1 MLKRHAALARTFGA
15 LALAAAALSATTP
28 AAFAQDAAKEPIKI
42 GMPMALTGVLA
53 AVGQQAAAGAKLYV
67 ALHGDTV
74 AGRKIELMIRDDGSI
89 PDNSRRIAQEMIV
102 NDHASIITAG
112 LTPNALAIAPV
123 LTQAKIPGVIMVSGT
138 SIVTEKSPYYV
149 RTSWT
154 LGQQSLAIAKWAAK
168 NGSKRVAVIQS
179 DWAPGD
185 EAAKV
190 FIDTFKAAGG
200 EIISADKVPLQN
212 PDFSAFLQRAVDN
225 KPDTLFVYV
234 PAGQAAV
241 FARQFVERGLAKEGI
256 KLIGTGDITDDQD
269 LPTMGDTMLGTVT
282 AGFHSVTHNSPTNK
296 AFVEAFRKANPNLKP
311 NFIAVAGYDGMQAIY
326 KALEKTGGKADG
338 DSIMAALKG
347 LQWESPRGPAM
358 IDPETR
364 DIVHNIYIRRV
375 EKIDGVLR
383 NTEFE
388 TVPMVKDPSHKPAS

>member
-1 MLKRHAALARTFGA
+1 MIRRRSVLAG
-15 LALAAAALSATTP
+15 LSAVAIVG
-28 AAFAQDAAKEPIKI
+28 AAPVASAQQQTIKI

-53 AVGQQAAAGAKLYV
+53 AVGQQAVNGAKLYV
-67 ALHGDTV
+67 QLHGDSV
-74 AGRKIELMIRDDGSI
+74 AGKKIELIIRDDGSV

-102 NDHASIITAG
+102 NDKVAVVTAG

-123 LTQAKIPGVIMVSGT
+123 LTQSKTPGVIMVSGT
-138 SIVTEKSPYYV
+138 SVVTEKSPYYV

-154 LGQQSLAIAKWAAK
+154 LGQQSLAMAQWAAK

-185 EAAKV
+185 EAANV
-190 FIDTFKAAGG
+190 FIDVFKKAGG
-200 EIISADKVPLQN
+200 EIVSTSKVPLQN
-212 PDFSAFLQRAVDN
+212 PDFSAYLQRAVDA
-225 KPDTLFVYV
+225 KPDTLFVFV
-234 PAGQAAV
+234 PAGQAGV
-241 FARQFVERGLAKEGI
+241 FARQFVERGLAKDGI
-256 KLIGTGDITDDQD
+256 KLIGSGDITDDQD
-269 LPTMGDTMLGTVT
+269 LPTMGDAMIGTVT
-282 AGFHSVTHNSPTNK
+282 AGFHSVTHKSAENK
-296 AFVEAFRKANPNLKP
+296 KFVEEYRKAYPNLKP
-311 NFIAVAGYDGMQAIY
+311 NFVAVAGYDGMHAIY
-326 KALEKTGGKADG
+326 EALKKTNGDTDG
-338 DSIMAALKG
+338 DKIMAALKG

-375 EKIDGVLR
+375 EKIDGTLY